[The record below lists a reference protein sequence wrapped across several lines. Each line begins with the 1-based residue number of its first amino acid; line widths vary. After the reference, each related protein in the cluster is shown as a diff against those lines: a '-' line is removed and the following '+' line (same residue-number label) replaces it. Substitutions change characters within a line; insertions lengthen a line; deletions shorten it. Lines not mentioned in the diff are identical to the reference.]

1 MKAIFDTKAAS
12 GYDDDI
18 PNRYHF
24 PDRYLAQAMQT
35 VGDWIIY
42 REPRRGGGREGYV
55 SAARV
60 VRVEPDP
67 AKAGFSYAVMADY
80 LPLDVVVPLRRSSG
94 FYETRLER
102 VANPSRL
109 GTALQGRSIRTITD
123 AEFGVI
129 VRTGLRET
137 LDPANA
143 IRLGLDAGHV
153 DPTVRPLTEAPPENQ
168 ERLIGQF
175 LVNRT
180 IRDAAFR
187 RNVLDAYGD
196 TCAVTRLRLVNGGG
210 RAEAQAAHIVPV
222 AEGGPDVVQNG
233 LALSGTVHW
242 LFDRHLISLTDDY
255 GLLVS
260 HNKVPAELRSIFAQ
274 KNEHIHLPTNK
285 SLRPHLSYVRRHRE
299 KFAAG

>member
-1 MKAIFDTKAAS
+1 MKAIFDTRAAS

-18 PNRYHF
+18 PRRYHF
-24 PDRYLAQAMQT
+24 PNRYLSQAMQT

-67 AKAGFSYAVMADY
+67 ARAGFSYAMMDDY
-80 LPLDVVVPLRRSSG
+80 LPLDMVVPLRRGSG
-94 FYETRLER
+94 FYEDRLER
-102 VANPSRL
+102 VADPSRL
-109 GTALQGRSIRTITD
+109 GSAIQGRWMRTISD
-123 AEFGVI
+123 AEFGAI
-129 VRTGLRET
+129 VCAGLRDT
-137 LDPANA
+137 LNPTNA
-143 IRLGLDAGHV
+143 VRLGLDLRHV
-153 DPTVRPLTEAPPENQ
+153 DPAARQLTEAPPETQ

-175 LVNRT
+175 LSNRA

-187 RNVLDAYGD
+187 RNVLEAYSD

-242 LFDRHLISLTDDY
+242 LFDRHLISLNDDY

-260 HNKVPAELRSIFAQ
+260 HNKVPAELRSLFVQ
-274 KNEHIHLPTNK
+274 QDELIHLPSDK
-285 SLRPHLSYVRRHRE
+285 SLRPHLSYVRRHRD